1 MASRAYQKCLGMDK
15 DYFPLPTDD
24 PYNENDDHSD
34 DYSDAGEGKDLLE
47 EKDFTKSPS
56 CAIQ

>member
-1 MASRAYQKCLGMDK
+1 MDK